1 MRKSTKNFSAFIIIS
16 IISFITY
23 GNVFALDYFQKITI
37 NPNKSGIIEIR
48 YSAKTSDLGGADVY
62 KTLPFTEAKIRAAFA
77 SENNIVQSVN
87 VNNKD
92 KEQTSVLV
100 RIKFTYFGKINTAP
114 AFSNIKLTYYES
126 GDSTSMIY
134 QLPPDNNV
142 PNDLNAVYTFELP
155 AKEITR
161 SSGTVKDNSVVYGLK
176 PEKVKSGISL
186 YANFKQTDKTIASDN
201 SGNNKSGS
209 EKKEDKEEGSCGLF
223 GIELPIILGLGYAF
237 SRKFKKK
244 K

>member
-1 MRKSTKNFSAFIIIS
+1 MTF
-16 IISFITY
+16 
-23 GNVFALDYFQKITI
+23 GNVFALDYFQKTTI
-37 NPNKSGIIEIR
+37 NPNKSGTIEIR

-62 KTLPFTEAKIRAAFA
+62 KTLPFTEAKIRAAFS
-77 SENNIVQSVN
+77 SENNIIQNVN
-87 VNNKD
+87 INNKD

-100 RIKFTYFGKINTAP
+100 KIKFTYFGKINSAP
-114 AFSNIKLTYYES
+114 AFSNIKLTYFES

-161 SSGTVKDNSVVYGLK
+161 TSGSIKNNSVVYGLK

-186 YANFKQTDKTIASDN
+186 FANFKQSDKTIASEN
-201 SGNNKSGS
+201 SGSNNSGS
-209 EKKEDKEEGSCGLF
+209 EKTEKKEEGSCGLF
-223 GIELPIILGLGYAF
+223 GMELPIILGLGYAF

-244 K
+244 N